1 MSGVSIINKNA
12 TVSEIIATLQELHPD
27 AIVRISAENS
37 GTQKEEL
44 LTLSC
49 VIYNDKE
56 VIFQTEE
63 N

>member
-44 LTLSC
+44 LALSC